1 MPMKL
6 PQGPK
11 APTWLLNLQFAADP
25 LGFIDATAKRY
36 GDIFTIDF
44 AHVPTILVSHPEAIK
59 QIFSKTKEITAPGEF
74 QQVVAPLIGD
84 NGLLLLDGSRH
95 QHLRKMM
102 MPAFH
107 GTRIQ
112 AYGQQI
118 CELTQKVMNEQAIG
132 KPFLA
137 FPTVQAIT
145 LQVLIEVWSGL
156 HQGEHHHKLKQAI
169 TSLLNFARTPLWEIC
184 ASVPSLQRDLGRWSP
199 WGNFLYKKQQLDQLL
214 YAEINERRQQA
225 DPCPQNLLGELI
237 LACDQVGESLTNET
251 LRDLFVTLL
260 LGGRDAAATAI
271 SWSLYWTHHLPAVRD
286 RLLAELDSLGESPD
300 PMNIVGLPYLNA
312 VCNEVLRLY
321 PTQIITLPRRVES
334 PIELMGYQLNP
345 GTVLR
350 ACIYLTHQREDL
362 YPEPQKFKPER
373 FLERQFS
380 PYEFLPFGGGIRRC
394 PGEVLAMFEM
404 KLVLATILSRYQLI
418 LCDGEPVKP
427 QRRGAN
433 FPPAS
438 LKMIM
443 LGQRQNRKQSQ
454 QVVTGSV

>member
-1 MPMKL
+1 MKL
-6 PQGPK
+6 PQGSKSPS
-11 APTWLLNLQFAADP
+11 LLQNIQLMSDF
-25 LGFIDATAKRY
+25 LGYLEELGKRY
-36 GDIFTIDF
+36 GDIYTIHF
-44 AHVPTILVSHPEAIK
+44 MGKPTVLVSNPEGIK
-59 QIFSKTKEITAPGEF
+59 KIFTNTKEITASGELNKLTAP
-74 QQVVAPLIGD
+74 VAGSEGIMV
-84 NGLLLLDGSRH
+84 LDGLRH
-95 QHLRKMM
+95 KHMRKLL
-102 MPAFH
+102 MPGFH
-107 GTRIQ
+107 GSTIQ
-112 AYGQQI
+112 AYGERI
-118 CELTQKVMNEQAIG
+118 CELTQKVMNEQAIA

-137 FPTVQAIT
+137 YPVLEVLT
-145 LQVLIEVWSGL
+145 LQVVLEVTLGL
-156 HQGEHHHKLKQAI
+156 HEGKRYQQLRQAI
-169 TSLLNFARTPLWEIC
+169 PSVLEFAESPLGEIIV
-184 ASVPSLQRDLGRWSP
+184 SFPFLQRNLGRWSP
-199 WGNFLYKKQQLDQLL
+199 WGYFLHQKQQLNQLL
-214 YAEINERRQQA
+214 YAEINERRQKA
-225 DPCPQNLLGELI
+225 APGSANILSELIAARDELGEPLT
-237 LACDQVGESLTNET
+237 DQVIH
-251 LRDLFVTLL
+251 DLL
-260 LGGRDAAATAI
+260 LAPIYAGRDAAASAI
-271 SWSLYWTHHLPAVRD
+271 AWSLYWIHHLPAVRD